1 MPKVN
6 TKKKSPNWGAVK
18 NVTDDMANKDRI
30 IQEKRSRE
38 KTKRAAIPL
47 SQIKIRKT
55 DTRPLH
61 EDHVNA
67 LSESIAVLGLLEPL
81 VVDKRSRLLAGG
93 HRLAAINVL
102 KSTNSQVYQQHFPED
117 NIPVRVMDFDAEE
130 NDDLALQVEV
140 AENEHRRDY
149 TPKEVRLLA
158 DRLQAQGYK
167 RLKGRPGK
175 GEKSMI
181 LALAFVVNKS
191 KRTIERYL
199 QENSQENN
207 QKNQKSTT
215 GVALSLEKK
224 NLTKTYTNLQNW
236 QNSLQ
241 EHPETPK
248 RQALLKKLPRFMK
261 AVDAALTEVEAEIQI
276 QELELLSEV

>member
-1 MPKVN
+1 MPKAN
-6 TKKKSPNWGAVK
+6 TKKKDPNWGAIK
-18 NVTDDMANKDRI
+18 AVTDDMANKDRA

-38 KTKRAAIPL
+38 KTQRSTLPL
-47 SQIKIRKT
+47 NQIKIRET

-61 EDHVNA
+61 EEHVNA
-67 LSESIAVLGLLEPL
+67 LSESISVLGLLEPL

-102 KSTNSQVYQQHFPED
+102 KNVNSKAYQQHFPED
-117 NIPVRVMDFDAEE
+117 TIPIRMMDFDAEE

-175 GEKSMI
+175 GEKSLV

-199 QENSQENN
+199 QESNQENN
-207 QKNQKSTT
+207 QQNQGSTT
-215 GVALSLEKK
+215 DVALSLEKK

-236 QNSLQ
+236 QNNLQ
-241 EHPETPK
+241 EQPETPK

-261 AVDAALTEVEAEIQI
+261 AVDAALTEVEAEMQI
-276 QELELLSEV
+276 QEL